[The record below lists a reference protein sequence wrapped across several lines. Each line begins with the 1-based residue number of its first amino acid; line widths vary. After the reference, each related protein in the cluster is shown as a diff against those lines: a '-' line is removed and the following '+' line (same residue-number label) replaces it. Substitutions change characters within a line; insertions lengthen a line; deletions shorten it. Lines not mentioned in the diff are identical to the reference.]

1 MTPRTSSGKGYN
13 GRGAESAPLS
23 VLESSFKD
31 LSNGVHFLALENR
44 YLSTLENPENANRW

>member
-13 GRGAESAPLS
+13 ERGAESAPLR

-31 LSNGVHFLALENR
+31 LSNGAHFLALENK
-44 YLSTLENPENANRW
+44 YL

>member
-23 VLESSFKD
+23 VLKSSFKD
-31 LSNGVHFLALENR
+31 LSNGANFLALETE
-44 YLSTLENPENANRW
+44 YL

>member
-23 VLESSFKD
+23 VLKSSFKD
-31 LSNGVHFLALENR
+31 LSNGAHFLALETE
-44 YLSTLENPENANRW
+44 YL